1 MLALEGIYQNNQL
14 ILNQKIS
21 FSKPVK
27 VIVTFLEES
36 IKEPPQKTGISQFSI
51 EESKAVSNEVRGLS
65 SDAMIEEQGLSLIS
79 AMQGMEEEESLYTHA
94 DIKVQFT

>member
-14 ILNQKIS
+14 ILDQKIS

-36 IKEPPQKTGISQFSI
+36 IKDPSQKSCFALPFEKLAQFRALQTLSAQPTLEDVQSI
-51 EESKAVSNEVRGLS
+51 REEAR
-65 SDAMIEEQGLSLIS
+65 
-79 AMQGMEEEESLYTHA
+79 Y
-94 DIKVQFT
+94 